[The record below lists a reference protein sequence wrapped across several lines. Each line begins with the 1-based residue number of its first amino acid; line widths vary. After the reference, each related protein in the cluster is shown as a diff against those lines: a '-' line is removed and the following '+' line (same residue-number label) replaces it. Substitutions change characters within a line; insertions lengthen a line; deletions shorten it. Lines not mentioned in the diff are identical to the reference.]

1 MADIGE
7 RKLATIRVID
17 DLQPIEGAD
26 LIEKAVVG
34 GWNVVVKRGEL
45 KVGDLCVYCEIDSF
59 LGDGNPAWQFLV
71 DKQPKMFNGKK
82 GHKLRSIKL
91 RGVIS
96 QGFVMPL
103 SALPQVT
110 DTTVGTDVTEVLCI
124 EKWEAQLAAS
134 LVGQAEGLFPSW
146 LCKSDQN
153 RFQNILSE
161 VFGYED
167 QVIPANDVHPEIVRK
182 AEADRDQRYEVTI
195 KLDGSSMTA
204 FAVSVDDKNEDG
216 TKADT
221 TSIKTGV
228 CSRNLELKVNEAN
241 AGNSFVKMFMDAKID
256 EILTS
261 YKKMT
266 GCDIALQ
273 GELMGNGIQGNQEML
288 NKNKWFI
295 FDVYLPFERRYALP
309 VERRL
314 IMDQLYT
321 LGLDP
326 ELVSHVP
333 VLHERATLQELGI
346 TDTASMLKFA
356 EGPSLNAKSREGVVF
371 KAVDRQFS
379 FKAISNAWLL
389 KNGD

>member
-146 LCKSDQN
+146 GKKTDAERVQN
-153 RFQNILSE
+153 LS
-161 VFGYED
+161 GYFESWQD
-167 QVIPANDVHPEIVRK
+167 KEF
-182 AEADRDQRYEVTI
+182 EVTI
-195 KLDGSSMTA
+195 KLDGSSMSVG
-204 FAVSVDDKNEDG
+204 VSPQDEFV
-216 TKADT
+216 
-221 TSIKTGV
+221 I
-228 CSRNLELKVNEAN
+228 CSRNLALKLNQL
-241 AGNSFVKMFMDAKID
+241 GNTFVDVAIKNNLEEKIRSLGRP
-256 EILTS
+256 IMIS
-261 YKKMT
+261 
-266 GCDIALQ
+266 
-273 GELMGNGIQGNQEML
+273 GELIGPGIQKNPEML
-288 NKNKWFI
+288 STHDFYVFNIWDPLTMTYI
-295 FDVYLPFERRYALP
+295 PASER
-309 VERRL
+309 
-314 IMDQLYT
+314 IKICKD
-321 LGLDP
+321 LGLNHTPILKD
-326 ELVSHVP
+326 S
-333 VLHERATLQELGI
+333 VLLKDLGI
-346 TDTASMLKFA
+346 YSISDILKYA
-356 EGPSLNAKSREGVVF
+356 DGPSLNAKMREGVVF
-371 KAVDRQFS
+371 KSVDGQNM
-379 FKAISNAWLL
+379 FKAISNKWLL
-389 KNGD
+389 KNED